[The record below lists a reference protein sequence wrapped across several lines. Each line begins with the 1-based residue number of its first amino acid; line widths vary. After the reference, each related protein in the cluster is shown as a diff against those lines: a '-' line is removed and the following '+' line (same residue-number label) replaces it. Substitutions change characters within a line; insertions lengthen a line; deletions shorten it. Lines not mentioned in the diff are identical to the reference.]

1 MRTITLN
8 GHVHSLIPIRTFR
21 AQHSLPQSF
30 GVSLFEP
37 KDYTGLAALDQARE
51 DLQSLRACVLASVPI
66 TPSRME
72 LPTAVDRLQEAFE
85 VELRTINPRIGLREP
100 EVEFAVAGFG
110 DVCRT
115 WAYALIR
122 GRGTV
127 PDFASVYME
136 WLNASVRISSQEH
149 VYTAHGETW
158 HVRILNAIYG
168 RIGLEVKTPSEI
180 LYIADSVY
188 ACPVEGFMAD
198 LLQEVAE
205 RLGGK
210 AS

>member
-1 MRTITLN
+1 MRAIILN
-8 GHVHSLIPIRTFR
+8 GQSYSLVPIRTFR
-21 AQHSLPQSF
+21 ALRNLPQSF

-37 KDYTGLAALDQARE
+37 KDYTGLAALDQVGA
-51 DLQSLRACVLASVPI
+51 DLQSLRESVLASVPI

-72 LPTAVDRLQEAFE
+72 LPFVVDRLQEAFE

-122 GRGTV
+122 GRGAA
-127 PDFASVYME
+127 PDFVSVYMD
-136 WLNASVRISSQEH
+136 WMNASVRISSQEH
-149 VYTAHGETW
+149 VYTRHGETW
-158 HVRILNAIYG
+158 HVHILNAIYG
-168 RIGLEVKTPSEI
+168 RIGLEVKMPSEI
-180 LYIADSVY
+180 LYLADSIY
-188 ACPVEGFMAD
+188 ACPVEGFMAT

-205 RLGGK
+205 RLGG
-210 AS
+210 A